1 MPCYRQDGGLGD
13 QGLAYQIDYVVSC
26 AVFASALN
34 SCFERRVCLLLLP
47 ARLLLNNALI
57 PFRMSR
63 LPDAAVVAAMVDCD
77 P

>member
-1 MPCYRQDGGLGD
+1 MPCYWQGGGLGG

-34 SCFERRVCLLLLP
+34 SCFERRVCLLLP
-47 ARLLLNNALI
+47 ARLLLNNARR

-63 LPDAAVVAAMVDCD
+63 LPDAAIVAAMVDCD